1 MKPHDAHRPHR
12 DKAADP
18 GAARPAGWRAE
29 AAPHGGQPAGTPEPA
44 ATPPA
49 EAAPGAA
56 QPAPQ
61 DLLAAKTRECEALLD
76 QLKRLAAEFSNYQKR
91 MEHNLQERQRMAIC
105 GLVLDLL
112 PVLDNF
118 ERALAHAQADAGA
131 QALRTGVQ
139 AVYDQF
145 AAALRK
151 HGVTPFEAQ
160 GQAFDPEHH
169 EAVTV
174 VPSEE
179 VPQGTVAEVM
189 QTGYRLHGQLIRPS
203 RVAVSG
209 GPPKPDA
216 ENV

>member
-1 MKPHDAHRPHR
+1 MKPHEPHRPHR
-12 DKAADP
+12 DK
-18 GAARPAGWRAE
+18 PAG
-29 AAPHGGQPAGTPEPA
+29 PHGGQPAGMPDPA
-44 ATPPA
+44 AAPPA
-49 EAAPGAA
+49 ESLPGAA
-56 QPAPQ
+56 PPTPQ
-61 DLLAAKTRECEALLD
+61 ALLAAKTSECEALLD

-91 MEHNLQERQRMAIC
+91 MERNFQEEQRMAIR

-131 QALRTGVQ
+131 QALKTGIQ

-151 HGVTPFEAQ
+151 HGVTPFDAQ
-160 GQAFDPEHH
+160 GQAFSPEHH

-174 VPSEE
+174 VPSDE
-179 VPQGTVAEVM
+179 VPQGRVAEVL

-209 GPPKPDA
+209 GPPKPDG
-216 ENV
+216 ENA

>member
-1 MKPHDAHRPHR
+1 MKPHEPHSPHR

-29 AAPHGGQPAGTPEPA
+29 AAPHGGRPPGTPEPA
-44 ATPPA
+44 AAPPA

-56 QPAPQ
+56 QAAAQ
-61 DLLAAKTRECEALLD
+61 ALLAAKTSECEALLD

-91 MEHNLQERQRMAIC
+91 MERNFQEEQRMAVR

-112 PVLDNF
+112 PVLDNL

-131 QALRTGVQ
+131 RALETGVK
-139 AVYDQF
+139 AVYDQL

-151 HGVTPFEAQ
+151 HGVTPFDAQ
-160 GQAFDPEHH
+160 GQAFSPEHH
-169 EAVTV
+169 EAVTL
-174 VPSEE
+174 VPSDE
-179 VPQGTVAEVM
+179 VPQGRVAEVL

-209 GPPKPDA
+209 GPPKPDG

>member
-1 MKPHDAHRPHR
+1 MKPHEPHSPHR

-18 GAARPAGWRAE
+18 GAVGPKPAQ
-29 AAPHGGQPAGTPEPA
+29 AAPHGGRPAGTPEPA
-44 ATPPA
+44 AASPA

-56 QPAPQ
+56 QPAAQ
-61 DLLAAKTRECEALLD
+61 ALLAAKTSECEQLLD

-91 MEHNLQERQRMAIC
+91 MEHNFQQEQRMAVR

-131 QALRTGVQ
+131 QALMTGIQ

-174 VPSEE
+174 VPSEQ
-179 VPQGTVAEVM
+179 VPQGTVAEVLQM
-189 QTGYRLHGQLIRPS
+189 GYRLHGQLIRPS

-209 GPPKPDA
+209 GPPKPDG
-216 ENV
+216 ESV

>member
-1 MKPHDAHRPHR
+1 MKPHEPHRPHR

-18 GAARPAGWRAE
+18 GAAGPKPAE

-44 ATPPA
+44 AAPPA
-49 EAAPGAA
+49 EAVPGAA
-56 QPAPQ
+56 QPAAQ
-61 DLLAAKTRECEALLD
+61 TLLAAKTSECEELLD

-91 MEHNLQERQRMAIC
+91 MERNFQEEQRMAVR

-131 QALRTGVQ
+131 QALMTGIQ

-169 EAVTV
+169 EAMTLM
-174 VPSEE
+174 PSDE
-179 VPQGTVAEVM
+179 VPQGRVAEVL
-189 QTGYRLHGQLIRPS
+189 QKGYRLHGQLIRPS

-209 GPPKPDA
+209 GPPKPDG
-216 ENV
+216 ESV

>member
-1 MKPHDAHRPHR
+1 MKPHEPHRPHR
-12 DKAADP
+12 DKAV
-18 GAARPAGWRAE
+18 
-29 AAPHGGQPAGTPEPA
+29 PHGGQPAGTPEPA
-44 ATPPA
+44 AAPPA

-56 QPAPQ
+56 QA
-61 DLLAAKTRECEALLD
+61 LLAAKTSECEQLLD

-91 MEHNLQERQRMAIC
+91 MEHNFQEEQRMAVR

-112 PVLDNF
+112 PVLDNL

-131 QALRTGVQ
+131 QALMTGVK

-174 VPSEE
+174 VPSEQ
-179 VPQGTVAEVM
+179 VPQGTVAEVL
-189 QTGYRLHGQLIRPS
+189 QTGYRLHGQMIRPS

-209 GPPKPDA
+209 GPAKPDG
-216 ENV
+216 EGV